1 MARGFHSANT
11 NIICCGHGLIV
22 VACSKILL
30 CVVISW
36 TVELIA
42 CAIIDN
48 EGLVHHKRPRITVIR
63 NVSSLKAARLEYYW
77 GLEVNIKEQGLL
89 LSRSTKQGL
98 DRVHVHARS
107 GLIDRLGSIL
117 ASRLLKLG
125 FFDVKGEK
133 RSG

>member
-1 MARGFHSANT
+1 MC
-11 NIICCGHGLIV
+11 I
-22 VACSKILL
+22 
-30 CVVISW
+30 VISR

-42 CAIIDN
+42 CAIFDN

-63 NVSSLKAARLEYYW
+63 YVPSLEAVRLEYYW
-77 GLEVNIKEQGLL
+77 GLEVNIKEQSLL

-117 ASRLLKLG
+117 ASRLLKLRL
-125 FFDVKGEK
+125 FDVKREK
-133 RSG
+133 GSG